1 MAKGKNGGIVLGA
14 AAVIGVAAF
23 FLWGST
29 GTRMQDLQVAFS
41 ALSKNIKFKFPYL
54 IIGIDI
60 QLTNPNAKP
69 ILFQEINC
77 DVIINN
83 TKVAV
88 LTYNTPV
95 TIAGKASTTIKSIA
109 IQTEIFSATDA
120 LMNKN
125 VMVNFKGY
133 IKADNFKFPVNE
145 TLNIQ

>member
-1 MAKGKNGGIVLGA
+1 MAKRSNGALVVGA

-29 GTRMQDLQVAFS
+29 GTRIQDLQVAFS
-41 ALSKNIKFKFPYL
+41 AFSKNIKFKFPYL

-77 DVIINN
+77 DVIINSK
-83 TKVAV
+83 KVAV
-88 LTYNTPV
+88 LAYATPV
-95 TIAGKASTTIKSIA
+95 TLAGKASTTLKSIA
-109 IQTEIFSATDA
+109 IQTELFSATDA

-125 VMVNFKGY
+125 VLVNFKGY